1 MTSRSLTERSPA
13 ILPSASSRD
22 CSRAEVEEVDCS
34 RKEEDDSRR
43 EEEEPEAGR
52 SELMIRSPSL
62 WKTVFA
68 FDPDLGTSSKRK
80 KRENVGILEE
90 KKGGEGGLPKSH
102 FFSDLTKCFFCMP
115 KSF

>member
-80 KRENVGILEE
+80 NGKMLEFWKKR
-90 KKGGEGGLPKSH
+90 GGGGSPKIS
-102 FFSDLTKCFFCMP
+102 LL
-115 KSF
+115 